1 MLDWLRPPP
10 GLPPRINNMFYAA
23 RLKIDGLEFDH
34 ILCNRSVTFWAPPG
48 DPIPEDRGGSSPPRR
63 RGKGGSLRARRA
75 HRRTAYQR
83 YAASEQTPLFGR
95 GESTKNH
102 NRCEL
107 RVVNGSDDN
116 TTRQGIFIILPH

>member
-75 HRRTAYQR
+75 HGRTAAPPNCVPAVR
-83 YAASEQTPLFGR
+83 CIRTDPLIR
-95 GESTKNH
+95 E
-102 NRCEL
+102 R
-107 RVVNGSDDN
+107 RVDKKS
-116 TTRQGIFIILPH
+116 QPL